1 MMPYLL
7 HHNLIT
13 DYERLHCEGESWLL
27 GLSLAGYEMYKA
39 RARGVVPL
47 LWFAISVKKL

>member
-1 MMPYLL
+1 MSPYLV

-13 DYERLHCEGESWLL
+13 DYERLHCEGESLLLWLF
-27 GLSLAGYEMYKA
+27 LAGYEMYKA